1 MALGRPVNWILAVVV
16 VVLIVLAATALLLP
30 RLLDTRSI
38 AARIASEVKTL
49 TGRTMTLGT
58 ISFRILPVP
67 AVQVAPVTL
76 GEGARYPGRDFVRLK
91 SLEARLRLW
100 PLFGGRVEIAS
111 LVFQEPTVTL
121 IRDRQGRWNFDDLL
135 ERLQAL
141 ESSAASSSGAP
152 ASPGGAPATASP
164 GRLGIARAE
173 IHGGRLV
180 LYDDA
185 VVPGR
190 RSELRLGPVDAG
202 LAGWGVGRRTTA
214 DLSVALGKSR
224 LQAEATLEGKDE
236 AQVVAAT
243 MKSSRVEAGD
253 LRPLLPWLGIASP
266 AGLDIGGTV
275 TLDGRAS
282 IPLAS
287 PAAVQFEGTAA
298 LDNLHYKD
306 ASMKG
311 PVEHVG
317 GKLRVSGARAEWDPF
332 TATLGTSEVHG
343 RMSVENY
350 LKPRIGFD
358 LASKRLDLNQLLDRL
373 GAGGPTAAAPA
384 SAAGRQAG
392 APPTATPAAQPA
404 AGPEA
409 GLLAQVSGRGTLNVD
424 ALRFQTFDL
433 SGVRGTVTL
442 ANGVLSLG
450 DFAAGLY
457 GGSLRGEAAL
467 DLSRR
472 VPGYRLQTD
481 LEGVDVNAAA
491 TAFDPSLKDILRGRL
506 GGKLGLTANGAAF
519 DAILG
524 SARGT
529 AAVGINDGAITSI
542 SILKQLAALLEMAG
556 GKGIGRDETPFKSL
570 AGSFVVGDR
579 KARTSDLH
587 LDSTDLDITGAGD
600 LGLDASLDLGL
611 TARFS
616 EEASRGMLEKN
627 GQLRVLADK
636 DGRVVV
642 HLLAKGPLAKP
653 QVALD
658 TRQQVKQ
665 LQEQK
670 KQEVKDKVRSRLLDM
685 LGGGEKKKQPPP
697 PPPPPR

>member
-1 MALGRPVNWILAVVV
+1 MTLGRPVKWILAVVV
-16 VVLIVLAATALLLP
+16 AVLIVLAAAALLLP

-58 ISFRILPVP
+58 ISFRILPAP
-67 AVQVAPVTL
+67 AVQVSPVTL

-141 ESSAASSSGAP
+141 DRAAASSSGAP
-152 ASPGGAPATASP
+152 APPGGAPAAASP

-173 IHGGRLV
+173 IRAGRLV

-190 RSELRLGPVDAG
+190 RSELRIGPVDAG
-202 LAGWGVGRRTTA
+202 FAGWGVGRRTTA

-224 LQAEATLEGKDE
+224 LVAEATLEGKDD

-275 TLDGRAS
+275 TLDGRAT

-287 PAAVQFEGTAA
+287 LAAVQFEGTAA
-298 LDNLHYKD
+298 LDNLHYRD
-306 ASMKG
+306 ASMKR
-311 PVEHVG
+311 PVDHVG

-350 LKPRIGFD
+350 LKPRVGFA
-358 LASKRLDLNQLLDRL
+358 LASKKLDLNQLMDLF
-373 GAGGPTAAAPA
+373 GAGGPTTAAPGA
-384 SAAGRQAG
+384 VAGPAG
-392 APPTATPAAQPA
+392 TPATSAPPAQPA

-409 GLLAQVSGRGTLNVD
+409 GLFAQVSGRGTLNVD

-433 SGVRGTVTL
+433 SAVRGTVTL
-442 ANGVLSLG
+442 ENGVLSLG

-457 GGSLRGEAAL
+457 GGTLRGDAAL

-491 TAFDPSLKDILRGRL
+491 TAFDPALKDILRGRL
-506 GGKLGLTANGAAF
+506 GGKLGLTASGAAF

-529 AAVGINDGAITSI
+529 AAVGIADGTITSI
-542 SILKQLAALLEMAG
+542 SILKQLAVLLEMAG

-570 AGSFVVGDR
+570 TGSFVVGDR
-579 KARTSDLH
+579 KATTSDLH

-600 LGLDASLDLGL
+600 LGLDASLGLGL

-627 GQLRVLADK
+627 ERLHALADK

-642 HLLAKGPLAKP
+642 HLLAKGSLAKP
-653 QVALD
+653 QIGLD

-665 LQEQK
+665 LEEQK
-670 KQEVKDKVRSRLLDM
+670 KQEVKEKVRSRLLDM
-685 LGGGEKKKQPPP
+685 LGGGEKKKPPPP

>member
-1 MALGRPVNWILAVVV
+1 MTLGRPVKWILAVVV
-16 VVLIVLAATALLLP
+16 AILILLAAAALLLP

-38 AARIASEVKTL
+38 AASIASEVKTL
-49 TGRTMTLGT
+49 TGRTMTLGA
-58 ISFRILPVP
+58 ISFRVLPAP
-67 AVQVAPVTL
+67 AVRVSPVTL

-100 PLFGGRVEIAS
+100 PLFTGRLEIAS

-121 IRDRQGRWNFDDLL
+121 IRDRQGHWNFDDLL
-135 ERLQAL
+135 ERFQAL
-141 ESSAASSSGAP
+141 ESSAASASGTPAGAP
-152 ASPGGAPATASP
+152 P

-173 IHGGRLV
+173 IQGGRLV

-190 RSELRLGPVDAG
+190 RSELRIGPVDAG
-202 LAGWGVGRRTTA
+202 LAGWGVGRRTIA
-214 DLSVALGKSR
+214 DLSVGLGKSR
-224 LQAEATLEGKDE
+224 LQAEATLEGQAE

-287 PAAVQFEGTAA
+287 PAAVRFEGTAA
-298 LDNLHYKD
+298 LDNLRYKD
-306 ASMKG
+306 ASMKR

-317 GKLRVSGARAEWDPF
+317 GKLRVSGARAEWDSF

-350 LKPRIGFD
+350 LKPRVGFE
-358 LASKRLDLNQLLDRL
+358 LASKKLDLNQLMDLF
-373 GAGGPTAAAPA
+373 GAGSPAAAPA
-384 SAAGRQAG
+384 SAAA
-392 APPTATPAAQPA
+392 APAAQPA

-442 ANGVLSLG
+442 ENGVLSLG

-457 GGSLRGEAAL
+457 SGSLRGEAAL

-472 VPGYRLQTD
+472 VPSYRLLTD
-481 LEGVDVNAAA
+481 LQGVDVNAAA

-506 GGKLGLTANGAAF
+506 GGKLGLTASGAAF

-524 SARGT
+524 SARGN
-529 AAVGINDGAITSI
+529 AAVGIADGAITSI
-542 SILKQLAALLEMAG
+542 SILKQLAVLLEMAG

-570 AGSFVVGDR
+570 TGSFVVGDR
-579 KARTSDLH
+579 KATTSDLH

-600 LGLDASLDLGL
+600 LGLDARLDLGL
-611 TARFS
+611 AARFS

-627 GQLRVLADK
+627 ERLRALADK

-642 HLLAKGPLAKP
+642 HLLAKGSLAKP

-658 TRQQVKQ
+658 TRQQFKQ

-670 KQEVKDKVRSRLLDM
+670 KQEVKEKVRSRLLDL
-685 LGGGEKKKQPPP
+685 LGGGEKKKPPPP